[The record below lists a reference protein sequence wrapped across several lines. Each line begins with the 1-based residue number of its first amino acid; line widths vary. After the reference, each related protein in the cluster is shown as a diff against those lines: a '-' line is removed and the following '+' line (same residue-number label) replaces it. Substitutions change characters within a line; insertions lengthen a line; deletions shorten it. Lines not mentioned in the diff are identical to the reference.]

1 MYNDE
6 MVSINDASN
15 KLHISYVTLIKR
27 LDNIDY
33 PITDKGIK
41 KNYLESILLQ
51 KEQTISICDLIIDY
65 YKSIKNKIITNYFMN
80 KLIVYAVGYRLWG
93 ARYIEHPVFQL
104 ESYSNNIIYIYKEDV
119 EIIKSNLYELITLHS
134 VSNNEKFKFLIS
146 ETVLRNYSETV
157 ILLKKFFDNNY
168 KKDILGIVEICNYF
182 RYILKKE
189 FAEYDN
195 KEMLNIFKNADKD
208 LSGPGKSMLVKFYT
222 FAKEHSSCHSDVI
235 VHYDKHKAD
244 LNKDISPY
252 DMNTYFSIA
261 YMVMNKDYWDEHN
274 MIKKA
279 VEKEM
284 NAKIWLYHLM
294 HFMCAWRSIDI
305 RRKLPRFNI
314 SDNPHNVLK
323 KVAENCYSQDYYIM
337 IAEMIGYKFDYDG
350 KVKKPQKTEKH
361 ENVSILRFAIPES
374 IKPIFGM
381 VALLCEAHNQING
394 KTGSLCEIRS
404 LELREEVSFFDEPYE
419 KILGGHTFSNRKAN
433 KNYMNILSGK
443 SEETGVD
450 GYLLA
455 TYARSHM
462 GGIDNIPEVTSRYL
476 KAKMDGYSS
485 DEIVRCLMERGVCS
499 FVPYL
504 LCLAMDNE
512 QFTKKRIE
520 DQTDKIH
527 KLKLSPAQ
535 IENLLEIDDKLF
547 EISKRKVKEIIKL
560 ADNHNVKNIIQIII
574 ENIIDGECYG
584 KDENVFCLAK
594 ACNNECVQVQR
605 TTCIGCGY
613 EMYLKSVLI
622 ELSQEIFNHESKLNN
637 AITEGEKIKR
647 TLILKER
654 LYPASYEILSAIK
667 YIYGEDIANYK
678 KILER
683 GYNYA
688 IDSDI

>member
-15 KLHISYVTLIKR
+15 KLHIGYVTLIKR

-41 KNYLESILLQ
+41 KKYLESILLQ
-51 KEQTISICDLIIDY
+51 KEQTISLFDLIINY
-65 YKSIKNKIITNYFMN
+65 YKLIRNKDITKYFMN
-80 KLIVYAVGYRLWG
+80 KLVVYAVGYRLWG

-104 ESYSNNIIYIYKEDV
+104 ESYRNNIIYVYKEDA
-119 EIIKSNLYELITLHS
+119 EIIKSNLYELITLYS
-134 VSNNEKFKFLIS
+134 ASNNEKFKFLMS
-146 ETVLRNYSETV
+146 ETSLSNYNETV
-157 ILLKKFFDNNY
+157 VQLKKFFNND
-168 KKDILGIVEICNYF
+168 KKDMLGVVEISNYF

-189 FAEYDN
+189 FTEYDN
-195 KEMLNIFKNADKD
+195 KEMINIFKNADKD
-208 LSGPGKSMLVKFYT
+208 LSGPGRSTLVKFYT
-222 FAKEHSSCHSDVI
+222 FIKEHSLCQSDII
-235 VHYDKHKAD
+235 VNYNKHKAD
-244 LNKDISPY
+244 LNKEISPY

-261 YMVMNKDYWDEHN
+261 YMVMNKEYWDEHN

-279 VEKEM
+279 VEKEI

-294 HFMCAWRSIDI
+294 HFMCAWRSCDI
-305 RRKLPRFNI
+305 RKKLPRFNL
-314 SDNPHNVLK
+314 SDPLQDVLK
-323 KVAENCYSQDYYIM
+323 KVAENCYSQDYYI
-337 IAEMIGYKFDYDG
+337 IISEMIGYKFNYDG
-350 KVKKPQKTEKH
+350 KVKKPKKTEKN
-361 ENVSILRFAIPES
+361 EDASVLRFIIPES

-381 VALLCEAHNQING
+381 LAMLCEAHNQING
-394 KTGSLCEIRS
+394 KSDSLCEMRNP
-404 LELREEVSFFDEPYE
+404 ELKQEVRFFDEPYE
-419 KILGGHTFSNRKAN
+419 KILSGHVFSNRRAN

-443 SEETGVD
+443 SEEKGMD

-455 TYARSHM
+455 VYARSHM
-462 GGIDNIPEVTSRYL
+462 GGIDKVPEVTSRYL

-504 LCLAMDNE
+504 LCSAMDNE

-520 DQTDKIH
+520 DQTDKIN

-535 IENLLEIDDKLF
+535 IENLLEIEDKLF
-547 EISKRKVKEIIKL
+547 EISKKKVKEIIKL
-560 ADNHNVKNIIQIII
+560 ADNHDVKNIIQSII

-594 ACNNECVQVQR
+594 ACNKECVQVQR

-613 EMYLKSVLI
+613 EMYLKSVLL
-622 ELSQEIFNHESKLNN
+622 ELSQEIFYHENKLNN

-647 TLILKER
+647 TLILKEK

-667 YIYGEDIANYK
+667 YIYGEDITNYK

-683 GYNYA
+683 GYQYA